1 MLTRIRNAQM
11 RRKNKVNSPN
21 SKLRAHVLDVLAKEG
36 YIRIDIVCAKPTEIS
51 IAGTDKQRVGQVAAE
66 IRDFRPPEPYKG
78 KGVRYADE
86 IIDDAQ
92 GHTIASASTIE
103 NDVKGGLKT
112 GADVAAAAAV
122 GKLVAERAV
131 AAGVK
136 QVVFDRGGYMF
147 HGRIKAL
154 ADAAREGG
162 LEF

>member
-1 MLTRIRNAQM
+1 MA
-11 RRKNKVNSPN
+11 N
-21 SKLRAHVLDVLAKEG
+21 SKQAFERRRDRV
-36 YIRIDIVCAKPTEIS
+36 RRS
-51 IAGTDKQRVGQVAAE
+51 IKKAANGRPRLSIFRSSKQ
-66 IRDFRPPEPYKG
+66 I
-78 KGVRYADE
+78 YAQ

>member
-1 MLTRIRNAQM
+1 MA
-11 RRKNKVNSPN
+11 N
-21 SKLRAHVLDVLAKEG
+21 SKQAFERRRDRVRRS
-36 YIRIDIVCAKPTEIS
+36 IRKAAGGRPRLS
-51 IAGTDKQRVGQVAAE
+51 IFRSSKQ
-66 IRDFRPPEPYKG
+66 I
-78 KGVRYADE
+78 YAQ
-86 IIDDAQ
+86 IIDDAE

-103 NDVKGGLKT
+103 KDLKGSLKT

-136 QVVFDRGGYMF
+136 QVVFDRGGYMY
-147 HGRIKAL
+147 HGRVTAL